1 MSKSLDLITIV
12 TPAFNEEQNLPKL
25 HARLKCISAE
35 FEQTFEWIIVDDHS
49 RDRTFQVA
57 SAIAAADPRVR
68 VFRLARNSGS
78 HNAVFCG
85 LDQARGACMVLIAA
99 DLQDPPE
106 VIPAMLAAWRAKAQV
121 VWSVRAT
128 APQTSVAGRLAARLY
143 YYAMRNWAGLDSI
156 APTGADM
163 MLLDRAVMDALLGFG
178 ERNLSIFALI
188 AWMGFR
194 QESISYE
201 KQDRLHGTS
210 GWTFSKKL
218 KLAIDSITSFSFLP
232 VRFFSALGV
241 LFALLGFVYAA
252 FTIGRSL
259 MYSSPVEG
267 WSSLMVAVLVI
278 GGLQLLMLG
287 VLGEYLW
294 RTLDEVR
301 ARPRYLLE
309 ASVNGEAQPARAEA
323 PWNEHSDPVHIS
335 AH

>member
-1 MSKSLDLITIV
+1 MSKTADLITIV

-25 HARLKCISAE
+25 HVRLKNISSE
-35 FEQTFEWIIVDDHS
+35 FGRDFEWIIVDDHS

-85 LDQARGACMVLIAA
+85 LHQARGACTVLVAA

-106 VIPAMLAAWRAKAQV
+106 VIPGMLAVWRAKAQV
-121 VWSVRAT
+121 VWGVRAT
-128 APQTSVAGRLAARLY
+128 APQTSLAGRLAARFY
-143 YYAMRNWAGLDSI
+143 YYAMRHWAGLDSI

-163 MLLDRAVMDALLGFG
+163 VLLDRAVIDALLEFG

-188 AWMGFR
+188 AWLGFR

-232 VRFFSALGV
+232 VRFFSALGI
-241 LFALLGFVYAA
+241 LFAVLGLVYAA

-259 MYSSPVEG
+259 MYSNPVEG

-309 ASVNGEAQPARAEA
+309 ASVNDEAQPARTEA
-323 PWNEHSDPVHIS
+323 AWKGRSESPHIS
-335 AH
+335 TH

>member
-1 MSKSLDLITIV
+1 MSKSADLITIV

-25 HARLKCISAE
+25 HARLKSISAE
-35 FEQTFEWIIVDDHS
+35 FGGKFEWIIVDDHS

-57 SAIAAADPRVR
+57 SAIAAGDPRVR

-85 LDQARGACMVLIAA
+85 LHRARGGCMVLVAA

-106 VIPAMLAAWRAKAQV
+106 VIPEMLVAWRTDAQV
-121 VWSVRAT
+121 VWGVRAS
-128 APQTSVAGRLAARLY
+128 APQTSVAGRLAARFY
-143 YYAMRNWAGLDSI
+143 YYAMRRWAGLDSM

-163 MLLDRAVMDALLGFG
+163 MLLDRAVIDALLKFG

-194 QESISYE
+194 QDSIRYE

-210 GWTFSKKL
+210 GWTLGKKL

-232 VRFFSALGV
+232 VRFFSALGI
-241 LFALLGFVYAA
+241 LFALLGFIYAA
-252 FTIGRSL
+252 LTVGRSL
-259 MYSSPVEG
+259 IYASPVEG

-309 ASVNGEAQPARAEA
+309 ACVDGEVRQVQAAAPKNGHSEPA
-323 PWNEHSDPVHIS
+323 HIS
-335 AH
+335 TH

>member
-1 MSKSLDLITIV
+1 MLKSADLITIV
-12 TPAFNEEQNLPKL
+12 TPAFNEEQNLPRL
-25 HARLKCISAE
+25 HARLKSIERE
-35 FEQTFEWIIVDDHS
+35 FGGNFEWVIVDDHS

-85 LDQARGACMVLIAA
+85 LRQARGSCMVLIAA

-106 VIPAMLAAWRAKAQV
+106 VIPEMLAVWRSEAQV
-121 VWSVRAT
+121 VWGVRAS
-128 APQTSVAGRLAARLY
+128 APQTSFGGRLAARLY
-143 YYAMRNWAGLDSI
+143 YHAMRRWIGLDSM
-156 APTGADM
+156 APNGADM
-163 MLLDRAVMDALLGFG
+163 VLLDRAVIDALLEFG

-194 QESISYE
+194 QNSILYQ
-201 KQDRLHGTS
+201 KQDRTHGVS

-218 KLAIDSITSFSFLP
+218 KLAIDSVTSFSFLP
-232 VRFFSALGV
+232 VRFFSGIGI
-241 LFALLGFVYAA
+241 LFALLGFAYAGI
-252 FTIGRSL
+252 TMGRSL
-259 MYSSPVEG
+259 FYGSPVEG

-278 GGLQLLMLG
+278 GGVQLLMLG

-301 ARPRYLLE
+301 ARPRYQLE
-309 ASVNGEAQPARAEA
+309 AVAGGEHRAEA
-323 PWNEHSDPVHIS
+323 LPHHENGRASPPMPLPH
-335 AH
+335 